1 MNRLNSAARPHPRKR
16 VTKTR
21 CRVAVAVLTLL
32 AGLLIAVALPPS
44 GTVRTTIDIAAPP
57 SRVWAVLADT
67 AAWPAWNPEISALH
81 GPLVPG
87 ARVEIHEGAGDDEMV
102 FHPVLRTV
110 EPGHELSWR
119 GHILMPHLFDVLHA
133 FTLAPTQAGGTRFTQ
148 SEQVRGVL
156 LWFYDVEQLRPSS
169 NAMNLALKARAE
181 QS

>member
-1 MNRLNSAARPHPRKR
+1 MIKR
-16 VTKTR
+16 SL
-21 CRVAVAVLTLL
+21 AL
-32 AGLLIAVALPPS
+32 AGLAVPTSILLVFALPPS

-67 AAWPAWNPEISALH
+67 AAWPAWNPEITALH
-81 GPLVPG
+81 GPLTPG
-87 ARVEIHEGAGDDEMV
+87 ARIEIHDGARDDEMV
-102 FHPVLRTV
+102 FHPVIRTV

-119 GHILMPHLFDVLHA
+119 GRILMPHLFDVLHA

-148 SEQVRGVL
+148 SEQIRGVL